1 VGINTAKVVKRR
13 RVEYT
18 FFEELLQD
26 GRKMVQG
33 PVRTLGNWT
42 PGQVML
48 HLAKTMN
55 ASIDGM
61 NVQFPFHL
69 KLMGWLFRSRI
80 MNSQVPPG
88 FKIPDSGK
96 QLLEPPPVTVEEGFE
111 EMEKA
116 VNRIRREPNR
126 VRHPLLGDLTRQEWD
141 HLHLSHAELHMSFL
155 IPETAR

>member
-1 VGINTAKVVKRR
+1 
-13 RVEYT
+13 
-18 FFEELLQD
+18 
-26 GRKMVQG
+26 MVQG

-96 QLLEPPPVTVEEGFE
+96 QLLDPPPVTVEEGFE